1 MLHGRGGALYGP
13 RAFGRGAGWVGA
25 AALALVL
32 ALLLTGCEK
41 PDASNT
47 TSPSAAALLGTT
59 TGNVVFDPPERV
71 PEPVAPPAGWEFE
84 LGNARW
90 DDLENGTPALFV
102 VLQLAA
108 KPGTGMEIWLS
119 DAAGRPVVRWSGGS
133 TRAYSGVVCFQ
144 MKTRIK
150 EEGRDE
156 GLQLAPGTYN
166 LTIAFRE
173 VETGVV
179 TAERAQVRSNTPA
192 PAASTPAAGSPVF
205 RDLLS
210 CPRGS

>member
-1 MLHGRGGALYGP
+1 MLLATRGL
-13 RAFGRGAGWVGA
+13 A
-25 AALALVL
+25 A
-32 ALLLTGCEK
+32 CEK
-41 PDASNT
+41 PDASDT
-47 TSPSAAALLGTT
+47 TSPSAKALLGTT
-59 TGNVVFDPPERV
+59 TGNVVFDPPEAL
-71 PEPVAPPAGWEFE
+71 PEQVAPPAGWEFE
-84 LGNARW
+84 LGNARF
-90 DDLENGTPALFV
+90 DALENGTPALFV

-108 KPGTGMEIWLS
+108 KAGKGIEIWLS

-144 MKTRIK
+144 LKTRVK
-150 EEGRDE
+150 EDGRDE

-166 LTIAFRE
+166 LTVVFRD

-179 TAERAQVRSNTPA
+179 TAQRAQVRSNTPA
-192 PAASTPAAGSPVF
+192 AAASAPAPGSPIF